1 MAKLGMIRPVAAA
14 MVLALTSGCGWGRTV
29 ADKKAMESDGPI
41 KPDPYLKAYAWAGSL
56 QSPGSDSS
64 K

>member
-1 MAKLGMIRPVAAA
+1 